1 MRLVR
6 SSVPG
11 AVERDRALHL
21 LTERAVLTRAVCN
34 ELLNSDLNS
43 YNWRAHAAL
52 SFLLRWICKTMPT
65 VVRTTPCAGDGI
77 DQMAVPEGYD
87 KILDEIRAGAEVAEL
102 LQALYTADTRHE
114 ADKDR
119 ARLRERLDRYWAAH
133 NNAVSMTWL

>member
-1 MRLVR
+1 
-6 SSVPG
+6 
-11 AVERDRALHL
+11 
-21 LTERAVLTRAVCN
+21 
-34 ELLNSDLNS
+34 
-43 YNWRAHAAL
+43 
-52 SFLLRWICKTMPT
+52 
-65 VVRTTPCAGDGI
+65 
-77 DQMAVPEGYD
+77 MAVPEGYD